1 MRNGKRLK
9 RRGENEKLLGK
20 FAFLIILY
28 LILFPVQYGLTGLIS
43 CQNSS
48 IATVYFFDVG
58 QGDSIFIDTKGKDV
72 LIDGGPAEAGAT
84 VMNYLSQLNV
94 SKIDIVVATHPHE
107 DHIGGLITILNSSIT
122 VDVVLYNNQTSTSKT
137 YQKFMSLA
145 KDKIVVAN
153 RSQVH
158 ILDYNVNFTV
168 LNPIQPLEFDDVNSN
183 SIVLR
188 LQAGNVSFLFTGDAT
203 FDTEM
208 SMMNAGLNLESQV
221 LKVAHHGSKYSTS
234 TEFIEAVNP
243 TYAVISVGDN
253 PYGHPSP
260 ETIQR
265 LLDGGVTVYSTQE
278 SGTII
283 MSTDGQTIT
292 IHGNPEPIPEL
303 ASNIFLT
310 LISAISFLIPVLRKN
325 KISLKY

>member
-1 MRNGKRLK
+1 MKK
-9 RRGENEKLLGK
+9 KLTDK
-20 FAFLIILY
+20 IILIT
-28 LILFPVQYGLTGLIS
+28 ILSLAVFLAQLG
-43 CQNSS
+43 NSLS
-48 IATVYFFDVG
+48 QTQDSSLVTVYFFDVG
-58 QGDSIFIDTKGKDV
+58 QGDSIFIDTNGMDV

-122 VDVVLYNNQTSTSKT
+122 VDMVLYNNQTSTSKT

-153 RSQVH
+153 RSKVH
-158 ILDYNVNFTV
+158 ILAHNVNFTV
-168 LNPIQPLEFDDVNSN
+168 LNPVQPLEFDDVNSN

-208 SMMNAGLNLESQV
+208 SIMNAGLNLESQV
-221 LKVAHHGSKYSTS
+221 LKVAHHGSKHSTS

-265 LLDGGVTVYSTQE
+265 LLDEGVTVYSTQV

-283 MSTDGQTIT
+283 MSTDGQTLY
-292 IHGNPEPIPEL
+292 IHGTPTPVPEL
-303 ASNIFLT
+303 TPNANLTILLLVLCFLM
-310 LISAISFLIPVLRKN
+310 LRKFL
-325 KISLKY
+325 LKDN